1 VQYCQN
7 SQIRIMMN
15 AEGDVMGERRLFG
28 LLGPRTKQKVPI
40 STGFTEILPP
50 LDVEGAMRLAAVF
63 DAVRLI
69 SEDVASL
76 PLHVYR
82 GTGSDRRKADDLR
95 VYRLLHAQPN
105 EYQSALDLREALTA
119 SLLIAGAA
127 YAEIERTQAGEI
139 AALHFIDPFRVQVD
153 TSGAGIA
160 FKVDGAAMPTD
171 SIFHLHGFSRD
182 GVHGV
187 SIVSQAVDSLEL
199 SRRVDDFARSYFQN
213 GGHVSGYLKYD
224 GVFRNEDAWRRL
236 LDSWNQAYKGSTRS
250 HKTAL
255 LENGIEY
262 RAMNTD
268 HEKSQLLEIRRFQ
281 IEETARW
288 FRLPPAMLGATEG
301 TSQYKT
307 LREQLDAYV
316 RLSLRPWLVR
326 WEQAVNRQLLPR
338 AAYAEHSLD
347 AFLRASTNDRYQA
360 YETGLRAGFLTKDE
374 VREKENLRRSADRQP
389 RVSV

>member
-1 VQYCQN
+1 
-7 SQIRIMMN
+7 M
-15 AEGDVMGERRLFG
+15 EGDVMGERRLFG
-28 LLGPRTKQKVPI
+28 LLGPRTKQNTPI

-82 GTGSDRRKADDLR
+82 GSGSDRRKADDLR
-95 VYRLLHAQPN
+95 AYKLLHETPN
-105 EYQSALDLREALTA
+105 DYQSALDLREALTA
-119 SLLIAGAA
+119 SLLLAGAA
-127 YAEIERTQAGEI
+127 YAEIERTQSGEI

-153 TSGAGIA
+153 TSSGLT
-160 FKVDGAAMPTD
+160 FKVDGATMPAA

-187 SIVSQAVDSLEL
+187 PIVSQAVESLEL
-199 SRRVDDFARSYFQN
+199 SRHVDQFARSYFKN

-224 GVFRNEDAWRRL
+224 GVFRNEEAYRRL
-236 LDSWNQAYKGSTRS
+236 LDGWNNAYRGSTRAN
-250 HKTAL
+250 KVAI

-262 RAMNTD
+262 HAMNTD

-338 AAYAEHSLD
+338 GAYAEHALD
-347 AFLRASTNDRYQA
+347 AFLRADTATRYQA
-360 YETGLRAGFLTKDE
+360 YQTAINAGFMTVDE
-374 VREKENLRRSADRQP
+374 IREKENLPSRQP
-389 RVSV
+389 MVTV